1 MSSETPVHE
10 DQQRQDMMQRDVL
23 LMVAAGLS
31 LVAGMHTSPYFDPIF
46 FLIKPF
52 AASFYISSPILLLY
66 FTSLFISLLTLLI
79 GGIPAAIYERARGLE
94 SSTPKSIGV
103 WVAGVAL
110 VSAPAWLGM
119 LGLR

>member
-1 MSSETPVHE
+1 MSSETPLHE

-31 LVAGMHTSPYFDPIF
+31 LVAGMHFSPYFDPIF